1 MESSSACISTLR
13 HAIALA
19 LSLTGFGKRPDLTP
33 ASQQDRLTGMIGSI
47 DGFDFESPRI

>member
-1 MESSSACISTLR
+1 MSTLR

-47 DGFDFESPRI
+47 DGFDFGSPRI